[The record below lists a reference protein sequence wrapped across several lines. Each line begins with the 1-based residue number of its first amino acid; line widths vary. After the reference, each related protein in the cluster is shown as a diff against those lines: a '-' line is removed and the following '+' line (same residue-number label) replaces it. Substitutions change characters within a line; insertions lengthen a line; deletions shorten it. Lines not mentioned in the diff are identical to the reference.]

1 MRHTDLSRKGPPP
14 SSAVEPDPRT
24 RLATGQK
31 AYLSYLRRRIADPS
45 AAEDVLQDFNL
56 KVICATNRTKPIR
69 NTDAWLA
76 RILRNSLFDHYRR
89 RDARRRAERAY
100 CDHVILLS
108 APVEDAAEAPSA
120 SEDFA
125 AVETALES
133 IRPDYAELIR
143 ALYLRGVPRDAF
155 ALEIGVEVGTLNV
168 RTLRARRALRACL
181 DHQAEASGEYNRAS
195 NGTGNAMETVR

>member
-1 MRHTDLSRKGPPP
+1 MLHTDFSRQAPTLS
-14 SSAVEPDPRT
+14 SVVEPDPRT
-24 RLATGQK
+24 RLATRQK
-31 AYLSYLRRRIADPS
+31 AYLNYLRRRIADPS

-56 KVICATNRTKPIR
+56 KVICATNRTIPIR

-100 CDHVILLS
+100 CDQVDLLS
-108 APVEDAAEAPSA
+108 APVEDATGALPA

-133 IRPDYAELIR
+133 LRPEDAELIR
-143 ALYLRGVPRDAF
+143 ALYLRGIPRDAF
-155 ALEIGVEVGTLNV
+155 ARQIGVEVGTLNV
-168 RTLRARRALRACL
+168 RVLRARRALRARL
-181 DHQAEASGEYNRAS
+181 DRQAEASAQDR
-195 NGTGNAMETVR
+195 TVLPGAGHEPESVR

>member
-1 MRHTDLSRKGPPP
+1 MLHTDFSRQAPPLS
-14 SSAVEPDPRT
+14 SVVEPDPRT
-24 RLATGQK
+24 RLATRQK
-31 AYLSYLRRRIADPS
+31 AYLNYLRRRIADPS

-56 KVICATNRTKPIR
+56 KVICATNRTIPIR

-100 CDHVILLS
+100 CDQVELLS
-108 APVEDAAEAPSA
+108 APIEDATGAMPA

-133 IRPDYAELIR
+133 LRPDYAELIR

-155 ALEIGVEVGTLNV
+155 ARQIGVEVGTLNV
-168 RTLRARRALRACL
+168 RALRARQALRARL
-181 DHQAEASGEYNRAS
+181 DRQAEPSGEVHRAL
-195 NGTGNAMETVR
+195 NGTGIDMETVR